1 MPVTNISGFQEL
13 LPNEQ
18 LAFDKLISIIKNNFE
33 SYGFVPLDTCVVEK
47 TSTLLSKGN
56 DNEIYGIYRL
66 AGEEGT
72 NKKDM
77 GLRFDLTVPL
87 ARYVAQNYAHLTFP
101 YRRYHIAPVWRGE
114 RPQAGR
120 YRQFYQCDID
130 IIGENELSKL
140 HDSELISVI
149 LKIFKDLKL
158 PNFTIKINNR
168 NLLVGLIKSFGIEN
182 NNIANIIKLIDKAD
196 KISRKQLE
204 TELQGYSLSDVNIAL
219 IVEMLDKKFSNHEWI
234 TFLKDLNITNEEFVS
249 GLSDLE
255 KFLSSCIDFDVDL
268 SLLQIDPTLARGLN
282 YYTGIVYETKMND
295 YPELGSICGGG
306 RYANLAGSFTNKN
319 LPGVGISIGISRLFP
334 KLMEIGLVE
343 ATRYSTADVMVTTQ
357 NADSMSKY
365 LKLAE
370 DLRQSGV
377 KVEVYLENKPLA
389 AQLKYAAK
397 KGFEFVIIANTEEL
411 EGGYAILKNMQIGTQ
426 ETMNIA
432 SIHSHFEKVLLRNFL

>member
-1 MPVTNISGFQEL
+1 
-13 LPNEQ
+13 
-18 LAFDKLISIIKNNFE
+18 
-33 SYGFVPLDTCVVEK
+33 
-47 TSTLLSKGN
+47 
-56 DNEIYGIYRL
+56 
-66 AGEEGT
+66 
-72 NKKDM
+72 
-77 GLRFDLTVPL
+77 
-87 ARYVAQNYAHLTFP
+87 
-101 YRRYHIAPVWRGE
+101 
-114 RPQAGR
+114 
-120 YRQFYQCDID
+120 
-130 IIGENELSKL
+130 
-140 HDSELISVI
+140 
-149 LKIFKDLKL
+149 
-158 PNFTIKINNR
+158 
-168 NLLVGLIKSFGIEN
+168 
-182 NNIANIIKLIDKAD
+182 
-196 KISRKQLE
+196 
-204 TELQGYSLSDVNIAL
+204 
-219 IVEMLDKKFSNHEWI
+219 MLDKKFSNHEWI